1 MTPEQMALETAE
13 LERQGPKEIRLQL
26 ASHIMY
32 FGGPDTE
39 RGRFASA
46 WLKIKADE
54 AAEVAA
60 SQRDEREKETLDI
73 ARKAL
78 AASVA
83 ANSEAALARASAR
96 RANHIAIAAIVFSAA
111 IAISAAFIERGSLLP
126 DKPQAAGQ
134 QR

>member
-73 ARKAL
+73 ARKA
-78 AASVA
+78 S
-83 ANSEAALARASAR
+83 ALAERAER
-96 RANHIAIAAIVFSAA
+96 RADRSNNIAIAATIIAAAA
-111 IAISAAFIERGSLLP
+111 IICSVITSITGPLIERGSLLP
-126 DKPQAAGQ
+126 DKPQE